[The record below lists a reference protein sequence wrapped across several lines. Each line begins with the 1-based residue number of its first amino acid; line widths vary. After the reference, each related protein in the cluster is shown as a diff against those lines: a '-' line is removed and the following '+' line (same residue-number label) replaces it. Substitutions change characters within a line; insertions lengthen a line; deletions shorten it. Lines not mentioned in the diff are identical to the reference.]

1 MTSKVVMFFFVVLLV
16 ACSSKTEKPYN
27 SKLSIR
33 DEIFSKTNI
42 KLDTT
47 KFIVLEDSVKNT
59 EEAFDSDYTWF
70 VKIKFDNNYFET
82 TKKKIRL
89 STKYNFVTSEV
100 DENWKKMDTSKI
112 KGIWYLD
119 SSSYKYIENPKNYK
133 SESVQISIDTLT
145 KRLEFT
151 LIHL

>member
-1 MTSKVVMFFFVVLLV
+1 MLIAITITSCKNEN
-16 ACSSKTEKPYN
+16 EKPYN

-70 VKIKFDNNYFET
+70 VKMKFDNNYFET

-100 DENWKKMDTSKI
+100 DENWKKVDTSKI

-119 SSSYKYIENPKNYK
+119 STTYKYIENPKNYK
-133 SESVQISIDTLT
+133 SESIQISIDTLT

-151 LIHL
+151 LIYL

>member
-1 MTSKVVMFFFVVLLV
+1 MLFFVVLLV
-16 ACSSKTEKPYN
+16 ACYSKTEKPYN

-119 SSSYKYIENPKNYK
+119 STSYKYIENPKNYK
-133 SESVQISIDTLT
+133 SESIQISIDTLT

>member
-1 MTSKVVMFFFVVLLV
+1 MTSKIVMLFFVVLLV
-16 ACSSKTEKPYN
+16 ACYSKTEKPYN

-119 SSSYKYIENPKNYK
+119 STSYKYIENPKNYK
-133 SESVQISIDTLT
+133 SESIQISIDTLT